1 MGEILTIDELATL
14 LKMTRRQIYTMTETR
29 TSSGAM
35 KTNPLPVLKINGNL
49 RFRRAAIDGW
59 LLKLEN
65 NKAITVHQV
74 IDSTGNGGLEMPL
87 DKGQN
92 AY

>member
-14 LKMTRRQIYTMTETR
+14 LKMSKRQIYTMTETR

-49 RFRRAAIDGW
+49 RFRRAAIEEW

-65 NKAITVHQV
+65 NKAIT
-74 IDSTGNGGLEMPL
+74 
-87 DKGQN
+87 
-92 AY
+92 A

>member
-1 MGEILTIDELATL
+1 MGDILTIDELAAL
-14 LKMTRRQIYTMTETR
+14 LKMSKRQIYTMTETR

-49 RFRRAAIDGW
+49 RFRRAAIDEW

-65 NKAITVHQV
+65 NKALT
-74 IDSTGNGGLEMPL
+74 
-87 DKGQN
+87 
-92 AY
+92 A